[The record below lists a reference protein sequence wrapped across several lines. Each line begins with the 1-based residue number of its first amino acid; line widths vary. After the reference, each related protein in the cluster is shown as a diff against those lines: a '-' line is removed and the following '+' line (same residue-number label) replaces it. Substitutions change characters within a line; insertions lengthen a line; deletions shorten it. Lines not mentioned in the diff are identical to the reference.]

1 MCSGDER
8 LSSAAT
14 KCRSSRGHLGGK
26 TQPAGA
32 DLGSFPLVCAS
43 VLPAQS
49 LCGAFRDRL
58 VVHGKEKVY
67 GSIP

>member
-1 MCSGDER
+1 
-8 LSSAAT
+8 
-14 KCRSSRGHLGGK
+14 LGGE
-26 TQPAGA
+26 TQPVGA
-32 DLGSFPLVCAS
+32 DLGSSTLARAS

-49 LCGAFRDRL
+49 LYGAYRDRL